1 MSYLFETENKN
12 YEDFASGRVLYNQ
25 QGTTSFP
32 VRLGSEIFLRCERIL
47 QKAGAD
53 GPYSIY
59 DPCCGGA
66 YFLTTIGFLHG
77 DRISKILASDIDDGM
92 IALAQRNLSLLSLPG
107 IEQRISRIKK
117 MADDFGKASH
127 AEALQSAMNL
137 RERLLARKTRIEATS
152 FIADATKE
160 KGVCEKADIVIT
172 DLPYG
177 KIVHWKND
185 LQDGSAAVKG
195 LLDNL
200 ISFLAHKSVIAIVSD
215 KKTSLGHEQYKRVGW
230 FLMGKRKV
238 TFLQYV
244 G

>member
-66 YFLTTIGFLHG
+66 YLLTTLGFLHG
-77 DRISKILASDIDDGM
+77 DRISRILASDIDDGM

-107 IEQRISRIKK
+107 IEQRISQIKK

-137 RERLLARKTRIEATS
+137 RESLLARKTRIETTS
-152 FIADATKE
+152 FIADATQE
-160 KGVCEKADIVIT
+160 KYGYEKADIVIT

-177 KIVHWKND
+177 KIVHWKNG
-185 LQDGSAAVKG
+185 LQDGSTAVKG

-200 ISFLAHKSVIAIVSD
+200 VPFLAHKSVVAIVSD
-215 KKTSLGHEQYKRVGW
+215 KKTSLGHERYERIDW
-230 FLMGKRKV
+230 FQLGKRKV

-244 G
+244 V